1 MGLPSSTPVCG
12 DYRGAIAPA
21 FEEADLLAWLARL
34 REHAAADA
42 TPGQGGTRLRA
53 LDAPWRGGVLPLVV
67 KSHPPAEGRLKPWA
81 DRRWGTAAQR
91 AWRAA
96 LKLQSRGVGTPEP
109 VAWLERWDHERCVES
124 HFITRRIEGV
134 SSLRDELRHLFRQD
148 PDAGRVIA
156 LLEVV
161 APAIRA
167 MHSAGV
173 FHGDLGNQNILLRRV
188 RAGEWRDVSFVD
200 LNRARLFPNGP
211 VPLKW
216 RARDLSRLWL
226 PTDLLRV
233 FVEIYFSEPPP
244 DGFKRALAFHRAR
257 YAFHDWSRRYRH
269 PIREARLRAD
279 PARAPDYPPPRDIWL
294 WDEKSAQPINAWAS
308 SARNRLHPPV
318 NYWTSAREVVRGA
331 RALRRE
337 YCALR
342 EDAYARRVAMDGR
355 WGMSVEP
362 RPGLWETE
370 RAWLPAV
377 AGLPVL
383 IRLYRHK
390 GARQWDL
397 AVQAGRELA
406 DAGFRVSFALCQDR
420 RAVIEPSAWAAM
432 CERAVPQVASF
443 ADEIEIGHAINRV
456 KWGVWDLRDY
466 RRLVEPLADLKQSYP
481 NLKCMG
487 PAGIDFEYPSVLSA
501 LSALPEGFRFD
512 ALSHHLYVDRRGAPE
527 NRQGRF
533 AALEK
538 FALARAVA
546 RVSGRCADR
555 LIVSEVNW
563 PLLDTGVYSPV
574 CSPYMYP
581 GQYVGAPNVSEE
593 DYARFMVR
601 YLLQAACSGLVDRV
615 FWWRLAAHGFG
626 VVDDRADPWRPRPAW
641 RAWTRLLEVVGG
653 ATFIGNLP
661 LPGGA
666 VLHQFERP
674 DGERLAI
681 GYAWTKDAP
690 GFAIACGHAE
700 AMNGERLDAV
710 PRALGPD
717 PVYFRQLA

>member
-1 MGLPSSTPVCG
+1 MDRPPTTPVCG

-21 FEEADLLAWLARL
+21 FEEPDLMAWLARL
-34 REHAAADA
+34 REHAAAET

-53 LDAPWRGGVLPLVV
+53 LDAPWRGGVLPLMV
-67 KSHPPAEGRLKPWA
+67 KSHPPAQGRLKPWA

-124 HFITRRIEGV
+124 HLITRRIEGV

-188 RAGEWRDVSFVD
+188 RAGEWRDVAFVD

-233 FVEIYFSEPPP
+233 FLEIYFSEPPP
-244 DGFKRALAFHRAR
+244 DGFKRALSFYRAR
-257 YAFHDWSRRYRH
+257 YALHDWSRRYRH
-269 PIREARLRAD
+269 PIREARLRDD
-279 PARAPDYPPPRDIWL
+279 PARVPDYPPPRDIWL

-308 SARNRLHPPV
+308 AARNRLHPAHNHWMGARETIRV
-318 NYWTSAREVVRGA
+318 ASAVRRDYGALLTSAYAA
-331 RALRRE
+331 RVPMAG
-337 YCALR
+337 C
-342 EDAYARRVAMDGR
+342 
-355 WGMSVEP
+355 WGVSVEP
-362 RPGLWETE
+362 RPGSWDTE
-370 RAWLPAV
+370 RALLPSV

-390 GARQWDL
+390 GARQWDF
-397 AVQAGRELA
+397 AVQAGRALA
-406 DAGFRVSFALCQDR
+406 GAGYRVAFALCQDR
-420 RAVIEPSAWAAM
+420 RAVIEPAAWAAM
-432 CERAVPQVASF
+432 CERAIPQVAPF
-443 ADEIEIGHAINRV
+443 ADWVEVGHAINRV

-466 RRLVEPLADLKQSYP
+466 RRLIEPVADLKKSFP
-481 NLKCMG
+481 SIRWMG
-487 PAGIDFEYPSVLSA
+487 PAGIDFEYPKVLAA
-501 LSALPEGFRFD
+501 LSTLPDGFQFD
-512 ALSHHLYVDRRGAPE
+512 ALSHLLYVDRRGAPE

-533 AALEK
+533 ASLEK
-538 FALARAVA
+538 FALGRAVA
-546 RVSGRCADR
+546 RASGRCADR
-555 LIVSEVNW
+555 FIVSEVNW

-574 CSPYMYP
+574 CSPYLFP
-581 GQYVGAPNVSEE
+581 GQYVGAPNVDER
-593 DYARFMVR
+593 DYARFMIR
-601 YLLQAACSGLVDRV
+601 YLLQAACSGLVERV
-615 FWWRLAAHGFG
+615 YWWRLAAHGFG
-626 VVDDRADPWRPRPAW
+626 LVDELSDPWRARPAYHAW
-641 RAWTRLLEVVGG
+641 RRLLDVAGA
-653 ATFIGNLP
+653 ATFTGNLP
-661 LPGGA
+661 VSGGA

-674 DGERLAI
+674 DGERFAI
-681 GYAWTKDAP
+681 GYAWTSDAP
-690 GFAIACGHAE
+690 AFTLACGHSE
-700 AMNGERLDAV
+700 SMFGERLDAV

-717 PVYFRQLA
+717 PVYFRHLA